1 MPNAQCPL
9 PNAYSLLQVMVT
21 TSHSAPYEATSDEA
35 RIGLVDSWVR
45 SSNIDYLSPQLY
57 TTGGEGAEFAA
68 STGQLGDVGYEHYV
82 GAKAKF
88 VPSIVSED
96 QVDEVRE
103 YFAEKGIEVAG
114 FVQWQQYGGGGSMD
128 EETGLPEVPEDP
140 NAGKTPEEIAAD
152 VNCMAH
158 GICGVFMR

>member
-1 MPNAQCPL
+1 MPNVQCPL

-103 YFAEKGIEVAG
+103 YFAEKGIEVQL
-114 FVQWQQYGGGGSMD
+114 VS
-128 EETGLPEVPEDP
+128 
-140 NAGKTPEEIAAD
+140 
-152 VNCMAH
+152 
-158 GICGVFMR
+158 